1 MESTLKL
8 NNYGSVKTRKI
19 EWLWKPYIALGKITI
34 LQGDPGDGKSTLAL
48 LLASIISN
56 GINDY
61 KIDGLNVKGAS
72 KVIYQAAEDSPEDT
86 IKPKLV
92 KFNANTNNILF
103 VENDDLINLRDSSIE
118 DLIYQSQCKL
128 LIFDPIQSFFK
139 DGDSMYGMKNAREI
153 MNNLIKI
160 AKKTNCAFLLIGHL
174 NKASNTKDLYRGLGS
189 IDFTAVARSI
199 LYLKRSEVDSKLRI
213 MYQIKNSIAEE
224 GSPVAFKLQTTG
236 LKWLGKFEE
245 EPLIDDMLPK
255 DKISEAKELIMNC
268 LQNEDMIL
276 VSTIKELAN
285 DKNISLRTLN
295 KAKKELEIA
304 SVRSNDKWYWKL

>member
-1 MESTLKL
+1 M
-8 NNYGSVKTRKI
+8 
-19 EWLWKPYIALGKITI
+19 
-34 LQGDPGDGKSTLAL
+34 
-48 LLASIISN
+48 
-56 GINDY
+56 
-61 KIDGLNVKGAS
+61 
-72 KVIYQAAEDSPEDT
+72 
-86 IKPKLV
+86 
-92 KFNANTNNILF
+92 
-103 VENDDLINLRDSSIE
+103 INLRDSSIE

-128 LIFDPIQSFFK
+128 LILDPIQSFFK
-139 DGDSMYGMKNAREI
+139 DGDSMYGMKNVREI

-245 EPLIDDMLPK
+245 EPLMDDMLPK